1 MTTVPIHEM
10 AHGGEAVGRVD
21 GKAVFVDGAAP
32 GEVVEVDIHDERG
45 SWARGT
51 LVSITEP
58 SRHRIDPTCRHFGR
72 CGGCQWQFAPREA
85 QAGWKKDIVAGQL
98 RHLGKIAD
106 PDVRS
111 TLTPGPAFGYRNRM
125 DFRVEGGSAA
135 LYRRRSKDLEVLEE
149 CPILSQSIAGMLD
162 EVGDLTPLH
171 RITLRA
177 GVNTGDR
184 LAIVSGGLPE
194 EADNWSFPVCR
205 IRRGRAE
212 AISGDPFLSEVIAGI
227 RFRITASAFF
237 QNNTQ
242 AAELLVQLAG
252 EALEVSA
259 EDTLLDAYAGGGLF
273 ALTVGR
279 TARRILAIESAGM
292 AADDL
297 AFNSKAAGID
307 VEVLPGSVEGG
318 IGSGEW
324 TVAVCDPPRTGLG
337 ADGVAAVTRT
347 RPRAVAYVACDPASL
362 ARDARLLAEAGYD
375 FDYAVPVDMFPQTFH
390 VETVARFQLR

>member
-1 MTTVPIHEM
+1 M

-32 GEVVEVDIHDERG
+32 GEVVEVDINDDRG

-51 LVSITEP
+51 LISVVEP
-58 SRHRIDPTCRHFGR
+58 SPERIDPPCRHFGR
-72 CGGCQWQFAPREA
+72 CGGCQWQYAPRRA
-85 QAGWKKDIVAGQL
+85 QAAWKRDVVAGQL

-125 DFRVEGGSAA
+125 DFRVESGRAA
-135 LYRRRSKDLEVLEE
+135 LYRRRTRDLELLDE
-149 CPILSQSIAGMLD
+149 CPLLSGPIAGMLG
-162 EVGDLTPLH
+162 ETGDLTPLH

-177 GVNTGDR
+177 GSNTGDR
-184 LAIVSGGLPE
+184 LAIISGGLPE
-194 EADNWSFPVCR
+194 SAGDWSFPVCR
-205 IRRGRAE
+205 VRRGRPE
-212 AISGDPFLSEVIAGI
+212 AISGEPYLSELIDGV

-237 QNNTQ
+237 QNNTA
-242 AAELLVQLAG
+242 AAETLVQLAG
-252 EALEVSA
+252 QALEVTA
-259 EDTLLDAYAGGGLF
+259 ADTLLDAYAGGGLF

-279 TARRILAIESAGM
+279 TARRVLAVEAAGM

-297 AFNSKAAGID
+297 AFNSRAVGME
-307 VEVLPGSVEGG
+307 VEVLPGSVEQG
-318 IGSGEW
+318 IGGGDWS
-324 TVAVCDPPRTGLG
+324 VVVCDPPRAGLG
-337 ADGVAAVTRT
+337 ADGVAAITRS

-362 ARDARLLAEAGYD
+362 ARDARLLAEAGYE